1 MAWFSFMWHLA
12 LRKWHIF
19 FSNPPSKS
27 AKNCFSPHSF
37 HIFLL
42 IFVCKLQKIRFS
54 DLRCNLGC
62 APYTQSWV
70 FFQNFQKTPNFGRT
84 VHTLDYALNLK
95 LKFSEAYSLR
105 SIGIYEKNEGKNHF
119 WLILKGV
126 LEKKYA
132 TSLGLNVTEN

>member
-1 MAWFSFMWHLA
+1 MK
-12 LRKWHIF
+12 RHIF
-19 FSNPPSKS
+19 FSKHPSKS
-27 AKNCFSPHSF
+27 SKKWFFPNSF
-37 HIFLL
+37 YIFLL
-42 IFVCKLQKIRFS
+42 IFVCKLQKIGVS

-95 LKFSEAYSLR
+95 LKIFEAYSLR
-105 SIGIYEKNEGKNHF
+105 SIGIYEKNEGKNDF

-132 TSLGLNVTEN
+132 TSLGLNVT